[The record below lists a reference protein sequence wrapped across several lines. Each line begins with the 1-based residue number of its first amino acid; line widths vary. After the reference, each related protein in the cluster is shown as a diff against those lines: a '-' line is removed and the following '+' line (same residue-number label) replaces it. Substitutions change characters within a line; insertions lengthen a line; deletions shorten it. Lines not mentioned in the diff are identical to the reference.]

1 VSPRPRKVSDDEVFA
16 AMLRVMGR
24 VGPAEL
30 TLAAIA
36 DEAGVTAGALVQ
48 RFGSKHAMQVAMAK
62 GSAEHAGAF
71 LDALAQKHRSPMA
84 ALRDYADCM
93 AQLAATPDAFARN
106 LGYLVNDISDPAL
119 RKHLL
124 VQSRATRAG
133 LKALL
138 DKAVAA
144 GELKPKTATAA
155 LAKIIETVIGG
166 ALISWATYREGSARA
181 WLREHLDAVLE
192 AHLP

>member
-1 VSPRPRKVSDDEVFA
+1 MSPRPRKVSDDEVFA
-16 AMLRVMGR
+16 AMVRVMSR
-24 VGPAEL
+24 VGPREL

-36 DEAGVTAGALVQ
+36 DEAGLTAGALVQ
-48 RFGSKHAMQVAMAK
+48 RFGSKHAMMVSAAR
-62 GSAEHAGAF
+62 GAAEHAGAF
-71 LDALAQKHRSPMA
+71 LEGLAQQHVSPLA

-93 AQLAATPDAFARN
+93 AQLAPNPDGLARN
-106 LGYLVNDISDPAL
+106 LAYLVNDISDPAL

-133 LKALL
+133 LKSLL
-138 DKAVAA
+138 DRAVQRR
-144 GELKPKTATAA
+144 ELQPRTDTAV

-181 WLREHLDAVLE
+181 WLRQHLDAVLQ
-192 AHLP
+192 AHLA